1 MSATVFTVLCVQKS
15 GYWFAQCL
23 DHNIAAEGSTIEE
36 ARENW
41 AKLFDS
47 HLRVAEKLKIEP
59 FTNIGEVPERYIEL
73 HREKC
78 EVEKQVPV
86 PLQMTVN
93 DHKDV
98 ILTDAARAVFV

>member
-41 AKLFDS
+41 AKLLES
-47 HLRVAEKLKIEP
+47 HLRVAKKLKQEP
-59 FTNIGEVPERYIEL
+59 FTNIGEVPERYKQL
-73 HREKC
+73 YREKC
-78 EVEKQVPV
+78 EVEKQEAV
-86 PLQMTVN
+86 PLRTTVT

>member
-1 MSATVFTVLCVQKS
+1 MSSTVFTVLCVQES

-41 AKLFDS
+41 ARLFES
-47 HLRVAEKLKIEP
+47 HLRVARKLKREP
-59 FTNIGEVPERYIEL
+59 FTNIGEVPEKYKEL
-73 HREKC
+73 YKEEC
-78 EVEKQVPV
+78 EVEKQEPV
-86 PLQMTVN
+86 PLQIAVT

-98 ILTDAARAVFV
+98 NITNAARAVFV

>member
-41 AKLFDS
+41 AKLLES
-47 HLRVAEKLKIEP
+47 HLRVAKKLKQEP
-59 FTNIGEVPERYIEL
+59 FTNIGEVPEKYIEL
-73 HREKC
+73 YREKC
-78 EVEKQVPV
+78 EVEKQEPV
-86 PLQMTVN
+86 PLQMTVT
-93 DHKDV
+93 DHKDAY
-98 ILTDAARAVFV
+98 ITNAARAVFV